1 MTNFPLEGESNFVET
16 NFFEGQTH
24 LQRENTNPSFPTYEK
39 TCPFFEVN
47 TSQAFFSKKT
57 VQAKNTD
64 GAMEEVEAV
73 EASNLDGQLAEFCC
87 MTSLD
92 TTEAR
97 ERLELAGWNLE
108 VSMKGWLVA
117 W

>member
-1 MTNFPLEGESNFVET
+1 
-16 NFFEGQTH
+16 
-24 LQRENTNPSFPTYEK
+24 
-39 TCPFFEVN
+39 
-47 TSQAFFSKKT
+47 
-57 VQAKNTD
+57 
-64 GAMEEVEAV
+64 MEEVEAV